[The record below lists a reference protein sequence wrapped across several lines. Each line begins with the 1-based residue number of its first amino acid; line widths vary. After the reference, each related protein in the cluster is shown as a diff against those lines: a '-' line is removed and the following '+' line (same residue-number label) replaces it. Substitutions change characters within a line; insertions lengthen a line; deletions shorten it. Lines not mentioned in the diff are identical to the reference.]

1 MKAINKGINKI
12 VITFICVVCF
22 LPSFETNKK
31 TRVNVTNV
39 SVEIPNNPERVDPM
53 IYGQMLE
60 DCNDKIIY
68 GGLLNEKNE
77 ENAAV
82 FELLKSLQMPVVR
95 WPAGTYIHEYDWE
108 NGIGPKE
115 NRPVINCIRWGGVD
129 TNYFGTDEFLQ
140 WCQRIGTEPYINFNM
155 SNHPDYAASLGDAL
169 NWIEY
174 VNGSSE
180 TAFGMKRIA
189 NGHAD
194 PYNVKYWCIGNENY
208 GSYGVHTAETAD
220 YYSNKLYQWA
230 SIIKFLYPD
239 LNLLA
244 VGHTIEWNEKVL
256 ETNGKLIDFLTLHFY
271 MNAKLKENKVQEPAY
286 TLFAPLKTEMQLR
299 FNATMIKKINQE
311 LGRINNPIR
320 LSIDEWNCR
329 HSVYDN
335 GKYYFTRN
343 DDRRLFDVITTA
355 GMLNVFIRQSSTIGM
370 ANYIFPV
377 NGHGLVRTVNGEDAY
392 KSTIYHVFDLYG
404 KYMFG
409 EKMNVDI
416 NGVNVNLPVQK
427 LSVDGS
433 FDDKLLPKEIEAPYI
448 DGVAVRT
455 EDDMINLALINRSHL
470 QEELVKVEV
479 PDGYIPFR
487 MWMIENNVISAANSK
502 NDREKISPQMTNLS
516 KKDLNKTMMISP
528 CGFIL
533 IQYKKE

>member
-1 MKAINKGINKI
+1 MTIEKI
-12 VITFICVVCF
+12 VIIFICIACF
-22 LPSFETNKK
+22 SLSFATNKK
-31 TRVNVTNV
+31 TVVHVTKV
-39 SVEIPNNPERVDPM
+39 SVEIPDNPETVDPM

-77 ENAAV
+77 ENPAV

-115 NRPVINCIRWGGVD
+115 KRPVINCIRWGGVD
-129 TNYFGTDEFLQ
+129 TNLFGTDEFLQ

-208 GSYGVHTAETAD
+208 GSYGIHKAETAEF
-220 YYSNKLYQWA
+220 YSHKLNQWA
-230 SIIKFLYPD
+230 SCFKSLYPD
-239 LNLLA
+239 LSLLA
-244 VGHTIEWNEKVL
+244 VGHVYDWNKKVL
-256 ETNGKLIDFLTLHFY
+256 EKNGNLIDFLTMHFY
-271 MNAKLKENKVQEPAY
+271 MGAKIKEGKLQDPLYTIFSPVKAEMQISKNA
-286 TLFAPLKTEMQLR
+286 TLFDKVNRL
-299 FNATMIKKINQE
+299 FD
-311 LGRINNPIR
+311 RIDNPIR

-329 HSVYDN
+329 HSVFEN
-335 GKYYFTRN
+335 EKYSFTRN
-343 DDRRLFDVITTA
+343 DTRRLFDVVTTA
-355 GMLNVFIRQSSTIGM
+355 GMLNVFIRQSPYVGM

-377 NGHGLVRTVNGEDAY
+377 NGHGLVRSVGDEDAY
-392 KSTIYHVFDLYG
+392 KSTIYHVFDLYR
-404 KYMFG
+404 KHMSG
-409 EKMNVDI
+409 EKMNIYIDGPKVT
-416 NGVNVNLPVQK
+416 LPVQE
-427 LSVDGS
+427 LAIGGNFDNELLTEDVDV
-433 FDDKLLPKEIEAPYI
+433 AYI

-455 EDDMINLALINRSHL
+455 DDSVINLVLINRSHL
-470 QEELVKVEV
+470 KKQEIKIEMPGGYV
-479 PDGYIPFR
+479 PVT
-487 MWMIENNVISAANSK
+487 MWKIENDDINAGNSEGM
-502 NDREKISPQMTNLS
+502 REHISPQMINLS
-516 KKDLNKTMMISP
+516 RKHLNSKIIISP

-533 IQYKKE
+533 IQYKKG